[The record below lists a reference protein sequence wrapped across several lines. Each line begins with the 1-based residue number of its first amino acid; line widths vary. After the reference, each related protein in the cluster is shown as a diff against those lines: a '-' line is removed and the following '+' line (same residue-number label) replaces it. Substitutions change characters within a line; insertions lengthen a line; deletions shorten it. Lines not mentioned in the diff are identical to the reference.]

1 MQTGITISTNGSKKL
16 TKAQDRF
23 NKITARIE
31 KLEKDIVQKEEM
43 LHKILDHFT
52 KNIDPLLEKEAKN
65 KIRLAFLMEEK
76 MLSAKLSK
84 KAQEQ
89 AKEIILYLLNE
100 AFTQV
105 IANEDEI
112 SLYNRFSDLSYDDEK
127 EMEMAFMKEEMEAM
141 FTQQGIDIDL
151 SDIDIENGEEMA
163 KIMGEFHEKMQKKQL
178 EDKLKEA
185 EKPKKKTKKEI
196 IRENI
201 EKAKIEAQNKSLKSI
216 YISLSKALHP
226 DTESDPEEKSKKEE
240 LMKKVTVAYQEKN
253 FPLLLQLEMEW
264 IHQTSEHLNKLS
276 EDKLN
281 IYIEILLERERELQV
296 EQYKLQQHPRF
307 QKVHDY
313 AHMVERSAIRSIN
326 SDKKTLQENE
336 KFFESALRILNISKT
351 KGDISEMIYDLHFK
365 FVEVEMDFGW

>member
-1 MQTGITISTNGSKKL
+1 MQTGITISTNASKKL

-23 NKITARIE
+23 NKLTDRIE

-65 KIRLAFLMEEK
+65 KIQLAFLVEEK

-84 KAQEQ
+84 KAQAQ
-89 AKEIILYLLNE
+89 AQEVILYLLNE
-100 AFTQV
+100 AFV
-105 IANEDEI
+105 HIIANEDEI
-112 SLYNRFSDLSYDDEK
+112 ALYNRFSDLSYDDEK
-127 EMEMAFMKEEMEAM
+127 EMEMAFMKAEIDAM

-151 SDIDIENGEEMA
+151 KNINFENEEEVA
-163 KIMGEFHEKMQKKQL
+163 KLMGEFHEKMQKKQL
-178 EDKLKEA
+178 EDKQKEF
-185 EKPKKKTKKEI
+185 ERPKKKTKKEI
-196 IRENI
+196 EREKI

-240 LMKKVTVAYQEKN
+240 IMKEVTVAYQEKN

-264 IHQTSEHLNKLS
+264 IHKTSEHLNKLS
-276 EDKLN
+276 DDKLN
-281 IYIEILLERERELQV
+281 IYIEILLDRERELQI

-336 KFFESALRILNISKT
+336 KFFETVLRILNNSKT
-351 KGDISEMIYDLHFK
+351 KSDISEMIYELHFK

>member
-1 MQTGITISTNGSKKL
+1 MQTGITITSNSSKML
-16 TKAQDRF
+16 TKAQERF

-65 KIRLAFLMEEK
+65 KIQLAFLVEEK
-76 MLSAKLSK
+76 MLSAKISK
-84 KAQEQ
+84 KAQAQ
-89 AKEIILYLLNE
+89 AQEVILYLLDK
-100 AFTQV
+100 AFTHV
-105 IANEDEI
+105 IANEEEI

-127 EMEMAFMKEEMEAM
+127 ELEMDFMKAEMEAM

-151 SDIDIENGEEMA
+151 SHIDIENEEEMA
-163 KIMGEFHEKMQKKQL
+163 KIMGEFREKMQKKQL

-185 EKPKKKTKKEI
+185 DKSKKKTKKEI
-196 IRENI
+196 VRENI

-226 DTESDPEEKSKKEE
+226 DTESDPEEKLKKEE

-264 IHQTSEHLNKLS
+264 IHQTS
-276 EDKLN
+276 
-281 IYIEILLERERELQV
+281 
-296 EQYKLQQHPRF
+296 
-307 QKVHDY
+307 
-313 AHMVERSAIRSIN
+313 
-326 SDKKTLQENE
+326 
-336 KFFESALRILNISKT
+336 
-351 KGDISEMIYDLHFK
+351 
-365 FVEVEMDFGW
+365 

>member
-23 NKITARIE
+23 NKLTNRIE
-31 KLEKDIVQKEEM
+31 KLEKDIVLKKEM

-65 KIRLAFLMEEK
+65 KIQLAFLVEEK

-84 KAQEQ
+84 KAQVQ
-89 AKEIILYLLNE
+89 AQEVILYLLNE
-100 AFTQV
+100 AFV
-105 IANEDEI
+105 HIIANEDEI

-141 FTQQGIDIDL
+141 FSQQGIDIDL
-151 SDIDIENGEEMA
+151 SDINFENEEEVA
-163 KIMGEFHEKMQKKQL
+163 KMMGEFQEKMQKKEL
-178 EDKLKEA
+178 EDKQKEA
-185 EKPKKKTKKEI
+185 ERPKKKIKKEI
-196 IRENI
+196 VRENI

-276 EDKLN
+276 DDKLN
-281 IYIEILLERERELQV
+281 IYIEILLDRERELQK

-307 QKVHDY
+307 QKVRDY
-313 AHMVERSAIRSIN
+313 AHMVEKSAIRSIN
-326 SDKKTLQENE
+326 SDKKSLQENE
-336 KFFESALRILNISKT
+336 KFFETVMRILNNSKT
-351 KGDISEMIYDLHFK
+351 KSDISEMIYDLYFK
-365 FVEVEMDFGW
+365 FVEVEMNFGW